1 MKVMIGMPLG
11 RGVVHAETA
20 ASIFSLVRAL
30 KNGGF
35 DCEFRSVTFAEV
47 GMARDMLVDLFLR
60 SDCDKLLFIDDDMKF
75 SAKIIADMVRLNK
88 PYVGVIAPKREI
100 DLEAYGEAYVK
111 RSDLKGKG
119 RVDAARS
126 KALTFVGRLEDDI
139 SKHPDRKFLKAERVG
154 AGILLLDRDVFMQ
167 LTRRDKSLKQYKSAD
182 GGQRIMG
189 FFERLYSDKDKT
201 TLSEDLSFCHRWHVT
216 LGEDVWVYVKE
227 GIGHIG
233 IMTFEGQPHDI

>member
-1 MKVMIGMPLG
+1 MIGMPLG
-11 RGVVHAETA
+11 RGVIQSETG

-30 KNGGF
+30 KNGGH

-75 SAKIIADMVRLNK
+75 PAKIIADMVRMNK

-100 DLEAYGEAYVK
+100 DLAAFGETYVK
-111 RSDLKGKG
+111 RSDLKGKD

-139 SKHPDRKFLKAERVG
+139 TEHPERTFLKAEKVG

-167 LTRRDKSLKQYKSAD
+167 LTRRDKSLKQYRSAD
-182 GGQRIMG
+182 TGKRIMG

-201 TLSEDLSFCHRWHVT
+201 MLSEDLSFCHRWHVT
-216 LGEDVWVYVKE
+216 LGEDVWVYVK
-227 GIGHIG
+227 GGVGHIG
-233 IMTFEGQPHDI
+233 MMTFEGEPHDI